1 MSIVKTDSLGNKYAE
16 HYQDSQH
23 QYATGK
29 HGVWLF
35 MVTEMM
41 MFGGLFVAYTVF
53 KNIYPDVF
61 HAGHK
66 FLDWKLG
73 ALNTVVLLSSSL
85 TMALSIHYVQKGKP
99 KAALGHLAF
108 TFLCG
113 AAFMVIK
120 YFEYTHKIHLGLTP
134 GKFFHFAEM
143 GGEPVNL
150 ALYFGIYYCM
160 TGLHGIHVLTGMFLI
175 GWSFLKVKRGV
186 FTPTQYTFLEGT
198 GIFWH
203 IVDLIWIYLF
213 PLLYLVI

>member
-1 MSIVKTDSLGNKYAE
+1 MSIVKTDNLGNKYAE

-23 QYATGK
+23 QDATGK

-41 MFGGLFVAYTVF
+41 MFGGLFVAYALF
-53 KNIYPDVF
+53 KNIYPEVF

-73 ALNTVVLLSSSL
+73 GLNTVVLLSSSL
-85 TMALSIHYVQKGKP
+85 TMALSIHYIQKGKP
-99 KAALGHLAF
+99 KVAMGHLAF

-120 YFEYTHKIHLGLTP
+120 YFEYTHKIHEGLVP
-134 GKFFHFAEM
+134 GKFFHYSEM
-143 GGEPVNL
+143 TGEPLNL

-175 GWSFLKVKRGV
+175 GWAFLKVKRGD

-198 GIFWH
+198 GLFWH
-203 IVDLIWIYLF
+203 VVDLIWIYLF